1 MYAIKKTSNFFIA
14 FLLCLLLC
22 SEASFA
28 GANNKRFEFKKAAPV
43 STEAVA
49 DTVKT
54 TSSYFFIG
62 SDAMWEWLVTSQK
75 KLRDKI
81 SVQVT
86 NLKNGQTASLGIFL
100 LICFI
105 YGLLHAIGPGHG
117 KSIVVSYFLAR
128 NGKLLHGVG
137 LGASI
142 TTIHTFSAVALLFI
156 LYGIAQTAIFPIFET
171 SRIHIEKASYALII
185 LTGIILVII
194 AIRETIHENKDDHS
208 IAPNATWKEL
218 LWIALV
224 TGIVPCPAVALI
236 VFFCLLNKMPGIA
249 LLGAFAICCGMALTN
264 TAFGIGAILTRR
276 GIDKGIHRVRRFEK
290 WAGVI
295 HSGLSLFCGIGITI
309 LGIFLFLNAR

>member
-1 MYAIKKTSNFFIA
+1 MFAIKKFPNFFIA

-22 SEASFA
+22 NVASFA

-43 STEAVA
+43 QTEAVA

-54 TSSYFFIG
+54 HSSYFFIG

-75 KLRDKI
+75 NLRDKI
-81 SVQVT
+81 SFQVT
-86 NLKNGQTASLGIFL
+86 NLKKGETSSLGIFL

-105 YGLLHAIGPGHG
+105 YGLLHALGPGHG
-117 KSIVVSYFLAR
+117 KTIVVSYFLAR
-128 NGKLLHGVG
+128 KGNFLHGVG
-137 LGASI
+137 LGTSI

-156 LYGIAQTAIFPIFET
+156 LYGVANAAIFPIFES
-171 SRIHIEKASYALII
+171 SRIFIEKASYVLII
-185 LTGIILVII
+185 LTGILLLAI
-194 AIRETIHENKDDHS
+194 AIRETIHEKKEKNLTP
-208 IAPNATWKEL
+208 ANASWKEL
-218 LWIALV
+218 FWIAFV

-264 TAFGIGAILTRR
+264 TAFGIGAILARN
-276 GIDKGIHRVRRFEK
+276 GIDKGIHRANRFEK
-290 WAGVI
+290 LAGAVNT
-295 HSGLSLFCGIGITI
+295 GLSFFCGICISV